1 MSSGLVRGAH
11 CLLVDIDEFFN
22 TDDHDDDGFSCLELN
37 ACPGSIGYHDD
48 CYSQT

>member
-22 TDDHDDDGFSCLELN
+22 TDDHHDDDCFSCLGLN
-37 ACPGSIGYHDD
+37 DDNDDD